1 MKKLILTVFFVTILS
16 CCFFIAKALADAR
29 GDFTPKMLR
38 EIKTME
44 SRHFNNKTTDESNEY
59 RLERL
64 EIELMG
70 RSYEALPLNERMK
83 TLKLASSKRML
94 RGVAVP
100 VNMNRYGTPKRL
112 ENTSIQVV
120 SKNDDV
126 GIIDGLMKV
135 YTPELFESY
144 RESRERRFERW
155 SD

>member
-1 MKKLILTVFFVTILS
+1 MKKIIAVIFFVILFL
-16 CCFFIAKALADAR
+16 CCFFITKALADSKYE
-29 GDFTPKMLR
+29 FSPKMLR

-44 SRHFNNKTTDESNEY
+44 SRHFNNKSTDETNEY

-70 RSYEALPLNERMK
+70 RSFEGLPLEERMK
-83 TLKLASSKRML
+83 TVKLASSKRML

-100 VNMNRYGTPKRL
+100 VGMNKYATPKRL
-112 ENTSIQVV
+112 ENNKIQIV

-126 GIIDGLMKV
+126 GIIDGLLKV
-135 YTPELFESY
+135 YAPELFESY
-144 RESRERRFERW
+144 REIRERRFERW